1 MRKYFLFIFT
11 LICFIS
17 FSITSSYAAFPE
29 EYSEAKDITLSDKT
43 FNINDNKVT
52 VSYTRPAQPLKP
64 FQITLKF
71 EKENI
76 KDMNYTTNMMM
87 NMGEY
92 KYTPIKNQ
100 DIYMIT
106 PVVLPKCGSGRTLWY
121 GQLDITYNSNKK
133 DKLIF
138 FYNVK

>member
-1 MRKYFLFIFT
+1 MTKNFLFIFSFIFFIT
-11 LICFIS
+11 L
-17 FSITSSYAAFPE
+17 SINSYAAFPE
-29 EYSEAKDITLSDKT
+29 EYSENKDITLSDKT
-43 FNINDNKVT
+43 FIIDDNKVT
-52 VSYTRPAQPLKP
+52 VSYTRPAKPLKP
-64 FQITLKF
+64 FQITFKF

-76 KDMNYTTNMMM
+76 KDMNYTTNMVM
-87 NMGEY
+87 NMGDY
-92 KYTPIKNQ
+92 KYTPVKNQ

-106 PVVLPKCGSGRTLWY
+106 PVLPRCGSGRTLWY